1 MKRSG
6 IMAVLMLAGGLTAA
20 AAQQPDRPMPVTP
33 EPESLRYLPG
43 PGPDPERMRQLR
55 QQVEE
60 RFGRMVQA
68 RLELS
73 EPQMQ
78 QLRQAMRANQDRRR
92 DLMRR
97 EMDLRRSIQRQMEPG
112 VAANNDSL
120 SRYLEQQGRLRVE
133 LAQSDEQFQRDL
145 GFLPPVKRVQLM
157 QMQRN
162 FEERVR
168 DIARR
173 RGPGGPGGPGGQRRP
188 EMDRPREPGE
198 RRPDMPR
205 QPRPFR

>member
-1 MKRSG
+1 MKRPG
-6 IMAVLMLAGGLTAA
+6 MMAVLMLAGGITAA
-20 AAQQPDRPMPVTP
+20 AAQQPERAMPVTP
-33 EPESLRYLPG
+33 EPESLRYL

-60 RFGRMVQA
+60 RYERMVQA
-68 RLELS
+68 RLELT

-78 QLRQAMRANQDRRR
+78 QLRQAMRSNQDRRR

-97 EMDLRRSIQRQMEPG
+97 EMDIRRSMQRQMQPG

-120 SRYLEQQGRLRVE
+120 SQLLEQQSRLRVE

-168 DIARR
+168 DAARR
-173 RGPGGPGGPGGQRRP
+173 RPMGGDRPMMGQERGPGRRT
-188 EMDRPREPGE
+188 ERPAT
-198 RRPDMPR
+198 PR
-205 QPRPFR
+205 QGQGSRPF

>member
-6 IMAVLMLAGGLTAA
+6 LMAVLMLAGGITAA
-20 AAQQPDRPMPVTP
+20 AAQQPERALPAPP
-33 EPESLRYLPG
+33 AEPPESLRYLPG
-43 PGPDPERMRQLR
+43 ADPERMRQLR

-60 RFGRMVQA
+60 RYERMVQA
-68 RLELS
+68 RLELT

-78 QLRQAMRANQDRRR
+78 QLRQAMRSNQDRRR

-97 EMDLRRSIQRQMEPG
+97 EMDIRRSMQRQMQPG

-120 SRYLEQQGRLRVE
+120 SQLLEQQSRLRVE
-133 LAQSDEQFQRDL
+133 LAQSDELFQRDL

-168 DIARR
+168 EAARR
-173 RGPGGPGGPGGQRRP
+173 RPMGGEQRPMMGQERGPGRRP
-188 EMDRPREPGE
+188 ERPQA
-198 RRPDMPR
+198 PR
-205 QPRPFR
+205 QPRSF